1 MIITEKIIINGKE
14 FNRTYSSLGNFI
26 ERDGVEYA
34 EAVELLDYTR
44 EYNETDKPL
53 PVEEATEEH
62 YQEALRRMG
71 VEV

>member
-1 MIITEKIIINGKE
+1 MIITERVIINGNE
-14 FNRTYSSLGNFI
+14 FNRTYSSLGYFI

-34 EAVELLDYTR
+34 EAIELLDYTR
-44 EYNETDKPL
+44 EYNETDKPI
-53 PVEEATEEH
+53 EAEATEED

>member
-26 ERDGVEYA
+26 ERDGIEYA

-53 PVEEATEEH
+53 PEADATEED

>member
-1 MIITEKIIINGKE
+1 MIITERIIINGKE

-44 EYNETDKPL
+44 EYNETDKPIE
-53 PVEEATEEH
+53 EEATEEH